1 MRTRRYGVPVVG
13 ALVALVVAT
22 SLGLAAWAVAF
33 VAKDRAV
40 VLRQLWAAAV
50 VEALLV
56 VQGVVQTVVLV
67 RTGHHVSGPLFF
79 GYVAAGLVLLPLA
92 AAWAFAE
99 RTRWSSVVLASAAV
113 AVAFLQLRLVQV
125 WGA

>member
-1 MRTRRYGVPVVG
+1 MPARRYGVPVIG

-22 SLGLAAWAVAF
+22 SLGLAAWAVVF
-33 VAKDRAV
+33 VARDRAV

-50 VEALLV
+50 VEALLI
-56 VQGVVQTVVLV
+56 VQGVVQALVLV
-67 RTGHHVSGPLFF
+67 RTGHHVSAPLFF
-79 GYVAAGLVLLPLA
+79 GYVVAGLVLLPLA

-99 RTRWSSVVLASAAV
+99 RTRWSSVVLASAAGV
-113 AVAFLQLRLVQV
+113 VAFLQLRLVQV